1 MYKLTNEGLSFV
13 SDTWNAG
20 YSIRDLSAEHQD
32 KLKELA
38 DATRTLRLLKS
49 NLFGRVRTSQIEAH
63 HAGVEMNPRIPE
75 IMNQITT
82 GDIGRNYSQ
91 INTLLRERFGRTF
104 RELADAA

>member
-1 MYKLTNEGLSFV
+1 
-13 SDTWNAG
+13 
-20 YSIRDLSAEHQD
+20 
-32 KLKELA
+32 
-38 DATRTLRLLKS
+38 
-49 NLFGRVRTSQIEAH
+49 
-63 HAGVEMNPRIPE
+63 MNPRIPE